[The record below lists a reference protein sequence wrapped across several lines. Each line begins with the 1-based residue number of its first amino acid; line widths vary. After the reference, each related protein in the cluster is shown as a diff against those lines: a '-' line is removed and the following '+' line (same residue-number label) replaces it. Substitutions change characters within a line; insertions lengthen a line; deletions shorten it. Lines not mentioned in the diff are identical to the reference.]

1 MGALV
6 KPLHRYDQGSFY
18 PGNPLCGGHR
28 GHGGPPNTPGLTLPG
43 LFLMPD
49 GRLPMQLGRCPMLAG
64 PLLTPRTT
72 CCSPLPTLWNSTSS
86 NCPCSCVLFY
96 CSSGFDLM
104 PG

>member
-28 GHGGPPNTPGLTLPG
+28 GHGGPPIHRGSLCLASSLCRMG
-43 LFLMPD
+43 
-49 GRLPMQLGRCPMLAG
+49 GCPMLAG